1 MFVSMVVTVE
11 GHHRSEK
18 RLRRIWNKNQF
29 SCIMFKATPEH
40 RRKEKPHLL
49 FDLEM
54 RYCIKCNAK
63 HWFLGE
69 EIPFE
74 QTDFDPNQYW
84 YSELV
89 EMGYF
94 DRFDDA
100 LGAND

>member
-29 SCIMFKATPEH
+29 SCMMYKATSAD
-40 RRKEKPHLL
+40 RREEKPHLL
-49 FDLEM
+49 FELEM
-54 RYCIKCNAK
+54 RYCIKCNNK

-69 EIPFE
+69 EIE
-74 QTDFDPNQYW
+74 FDQPVFNPNDYDIL
-84 YSELV
+84 ELR

-94 DRFDDA
+94 AQFDDA
-100 LGAND
+100 SGK